1 MRLFFTPLLDL
12 CLCTVH
18 RMGCTEGRGRV
29 NYEVYGLYGP
39 EVQCMAGSSVM
50 LAADLFCANDG

>member
-1 MRLFFTPLLDL
+1 MLAVIRVMDRD
-12 CLCTVH
+12 V
-18 RMGCTEGRGRV
+18 GCMLMTCDGV